1 MATEGLTI
9 VNSIQLSFD
18 LVRPGASPEQVL
30 WDLPFAGWGADDHDE
45 VTLFITRDSE
55 WATTGSPYQPFS
67 LIAAAQHLV
76 FDPSD
81 DPDADSSDT
90 QEEYFQQR
98 YEESI
103 TKVLGGTIA
112 AAAWP

>member
-1 MATEGLTI
+1 M
-9 VNSIQLSFD
+9 
-18 LVRPGASPEQVL
+18 L
-30 WDLPFAGWGADDHDE
+30 WNLPFAGWGGDDYDE

-81 DPDADSSDT
+81 DPDADSFDT
-90 QEEYFQQR
+90 Q
-98 YEESI
+98 
-103 TKVLGGTIA
+103 
-112 AAAWP
+112 